1 MRLNVINVLNEI
13 ERENA
18 SEVLLNEFMESRTY
32 GEDYYNTLYADY
44 KMDIE
49 YDNNNTWELIEWEE
63 KHGRDYTSWLKYL
76 KTPLSFEEWYERA
89 IGQYLVN

>member
-18 SEVLLNEFMESRTY
+18 SEVLLNEFMESCDY
-32 GEDYYNTLYADY
+32 GEDYYKNLYADY
-44 KMDIE
+44 KMAIE
-49 YDNNNTWELIEWEE
+49 YDNADTWDMIEWNE
-63 KHGRDYTSWLKYL
+63 KHGQDYTNWLKYL
-76 KTPLSFEEWYERA
+76 KTPLPFEEWYERA